1 MYQQYP
7 GGAFPPD
14 RYPPAGG
21 PVPGAPHTVTVAT
34 RLMYAGAVVTALAAV
49 GNMFL
54 SPSLH
59 REVQQAHPGDTPAQ
73 VSTAVHVTLGAD
85 ILGAVIGI
93 TLWLLMARFCRDGR
107 GPVRIVATVLF
118 GLDTIVAPLTALAS
132 AHVGHAW
139 AIFPPV
145 AIWAVGLVTVIMLW
159 RSESAVYFR
168 AAGYHRSAPRYY

>member
-14 RYPPAGG
+14 SFSPASG
-21 PVPGAPHTVTVAT
+21 PAPSAPHAVTAAT

-49 GNMFL
+49 GNLFL

-59 REVQQAHPGDTPAQ
+59 REVQQAHPADTPAQ
-73 VSTAVHVTLGAD
+73 VSAAVHVTLGAD
-85 ILGAVIGI
+85 IVGAVIGI

-107 GPVRIVATVLF
+107 SPARIVATVLF

-132 AHVGHAW
+132 VNVNHAW
-139 AIFPPV
+139 AIIPPV
-145 AIWAVGLVTVIMLW
+145 VIWSVGLVAVIMLW
-159 RSESAVYFR
+159 RPESSTFFR
-168 AAGYHRSAPRYY
+168 AAGYHRSAPRY